1 MEEVIKIE
9 GGKLLEGNIKVSGAK
24 NATVAL
30 IPACV
35 LATDIVKIV
44 GIPNISDVRSLKE
57 ILEAVVMAIGGFV
70 IVAVILYFF
79 PMKSLNQQMIEEIL
93 QTYPILSCL
102 SAILF
107 APIVEETIFRM
118 MIFTLI
124 KNRWGALATSTIL
137 FAFAH
142 TINLVTII
150 PYLVVGF
157 IMGIAYMRHGL
168 TSATLTHMIY
178 NALGIFI

>member
-9 GGKLLEGNIKVSGAK
+9 GGKMLEGSIKVSGAK

-79 PMKSLNQQMIEEIL
+79 PMKSLNQQEIL
-93 QTYPILSCL
+93 S
-102 SAILF
+102 
-107 APIVEETIFRM
+107 
-118 MIFTLI
+118 
-124 KNRWGALATSTIL
+124 
-137 FAFAH
+137 
-142 TINLVTII
+142 
-150 PYLVVGF
+150 
-157 IMGIAYMRHGL
+157 
-168 TSATLTHMIY
+168 
-178 NALGIFI
+178 